1 MNKATYLIVLIALVL
16 MSSSAF
22 AYERIPNDKVIF
34 AASLTDAKL
43 EAKERN
49 CPIFVFIHEGD

>member
-1 MNKATYLIVLIALVL
+1 MKKATYFIALIAVVL
-16 MSSSAF
+16 LTSSAF
-22 AYERIPNDKVIF
+22 AYERIPTDKVIF
-34 AASLTDAKL
+34 AASLKDAKI

>member
-1 MNKATYLIVLIALVL
+1 MGKATYLIVLIATIFI
-16 MSSSAF
+16 SSTAF
-22 AYERIPNDKVIF
+22 AYERIPTDKVIF
-34 AASLTDAKL
+34 AASLKDAKI

>member
-1 MNKATYLIVLIALVL
+1 MRKATIVFALIATILI
-16 MSSSAF
+16 SSSAF
-22 AYERIPNDKVIF
+22 AHERIPTDKVIF
-34 AASLTDAKL
+34 AASLKDAKI